1 MVRYASAVLAVAVV
15 MSLMS
20 QDLWL
25 FVLLVVAAA
34 SATLGYS
41 ASALSVVGRARSCGI
56 DGGGGVRAAMVAV
69 AERLE
74 PDAVT
79 AAKRSVEESTRDRW
93 LVALAHDRLD
103 SIEAPRRRS
112 VRVFVGALTVGA
124 LFAAGAGSVT
134 QHRGWAVT
142 MVVCASAAAAMRA
155 ARAARTS
162 VGVRV
167 LASLATSDAAARD
180 PAQPALDVPDES
192 TLRRIRACAGTH
204 VGVLVLAATAGS
216 GLPW

>member
-1 MVRYASAVLAVAVV
+1 MVLCALAVLAVAVV

-25 FVLLVVAAA
+25 FVLLVVASA

-41 ASALSVVGRARSCGI
+41 ASALRVVGRARSCGS
-56 DGGGGVRAAMVAV
+56 DGGEGVRAAMLGVAV
-69 AERLE
+69 RLE

-79 AAKRSVEESTRDRW
+79 AAKRLVEESTRDRW

-103 SIEAPRRRS
+103 SIEAPGRRS
-112 VRVFVGALTVGA
+112 VRVFVGALMVGA

-142 MVVCASAAAAMRA
+142 MVVCASAATAMRA
-155 ARAARTS
+155 ARAARMS

-180 PAQPALDVPDES
+180 HVRPVLDVPDES
-192 TLRRIRACAGTH
+192 TVRRIRACAGTH
-204 VGVLVLAATAGS
+204 VGVLVFAAAVGS
-216 GLPW
+216 GVPW

>member
-1 MVRYASAVLAVAVV
+1 M
-15 MSLMS
+15 
-20 QDLWL
+20 Q
-25 FVLLVVAAA
+25 FQN
-34 SATLGYS
+34 
-41 ASALSVVGRARSCGI
+41 
-56 DGGGGVRAAMVAV
+56 
-69 AERLE
+69 
-74 PDAVT
+74 P
-79 AAKRSVEESTRDRW
+79 
-93 LVALAHDRLD
+93 
-103 SIEAPRRRS
+103 
-112 VRVFVGALTVGA
+112 VFVGALTVGA